1 MPVTRRDDLD
11 QCPATIGTTLRRLAL
26 LMDVVNLEGRRLLL
40 LGDDDLLSV
49 AVSATQLSTH
59 VTVLDLD
66 QSLLAY
72 IARWTSQEVVELV
85 HHDLRMYL
93 PKSLAAG
100 YDVVFTDP
108 PYTEAGQFLFLRSAM
123 TALRPVAGSSVFV
136 CASRL
141 YLKPRDIQRIITI
154 TAHAGL
160 QLSEIKED
168 FNRYKAPPN
177 MLEDLGRSAHSQSG
191 SYFYSSLVHFVLGSA
206 SCSPES
212 LPFRPNQIYQYAD
225 LQN

>member
-1 MPVTRRDDLD
+1 MPVARRDDLD
-11 QCPATIGTTLRRLAL
+11 QCPATLGTTLRRLAL

-49 AVSATQLSTH
+49 AISASQLSTH

-93 PKSLAAG
+93 PNSLAAC

-108 PYTEAGQFLFLRSAM
+108 PYTEAGQLLFLRSAM
-123 TALRPVAGSSVFV
+123 TALRRVPGSSVFI

-141 YLKPRDIQRIITI
+141 YLKPRDMQRIII
-154 TAHAGL
+154 LAEHAGL

-177 MLEDLGRSAHSQSG
+177 MLGDLRRSTRSHCG
-191 SYFYSSLVHFVLGSA
+191 SYFYSSLLHFVLRNAGY
-206 SCSPES
+206 SPEL
-212 LPFRPNQIYQYAD
+212 LPFKPNQIYHYED